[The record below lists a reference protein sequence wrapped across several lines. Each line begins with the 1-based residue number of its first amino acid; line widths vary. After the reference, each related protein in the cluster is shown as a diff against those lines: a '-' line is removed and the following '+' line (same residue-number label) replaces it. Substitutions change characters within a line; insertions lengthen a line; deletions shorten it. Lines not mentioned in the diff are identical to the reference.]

1 MKKVKMFAADG
12 LYTLESKINTFLE
25 LSPNIKIKQITYQM
39 NATGPNRYGTHYSA
53 MIVYEE

>member
-25 LSPNIKIKQITYQM
+25 LSSNIKIEQITYQM
-39 NATGPNRYGTHYSA
+39 NATGSNHYGTHYSA

>member
-12 LYTLESKINTFLE
+12 LHTLESEINTFLK
-25 LSPNIKIKQITYQM
+25 LSSNIKIEQIIYQM
-39 NATGPNRYGTHYSA
+39 NATGPNHYGTHYSA